1 MLDIYHSSNQ
11 DLVGQ
16 AEEALCIIREKL
28 NEEVKANGSL
38 RI

>member
-11 DLVGQ
+11 ELLRQ
-16 AEEALCIIREKL
+16 ADEALCTIREKL
-28 NEEVKANGSL
+28 EQEMKANGSL